1 MDELKVPD
9 DMRETF
15 RKQICKWCKDV
26 SCVGYSQQEA
36 DCWCWRNTSLFE
48 IVSPLLAAAELKG
61 GQEERERIKYKWLD
75 KPDKG
80 GWWWKAVF
88 MDDKCCGVTPMR
100 VIDYDRQGRALEVD
114 DGQGDTIPVD
124 KYKENYYPNSKWLYI
139 PEPKYPNWQSLGGS

>member
-1 MDELKVPD
+1 MDEYLLTEDEVDNIRLTTEGCQDFECNECPVYSFDESEESKATKLLADKEMYSKELNVPD

-61 GQEERERIKYKWLD
+61 GQEERNDI
-75 KPDKG
+75 
-80 GWWWKAVF
+80 
-88 MDDKCCGVTPMR
+88 
-100 VIDYDRQGRALEVD
+100 LEKLKMLS
-114 DGQGDTIPVD
+114 DT
-124 KYKENYYPNSKWLYI
+124 YSLYI
-139 PEPKYPNWQSLGGS
+139 PEIRIYELIQSLGGL